1 MLGWLQYLFII
12 NVVALLVYGWDKWQ
26 SGRGGYRIPEATL
39 ISMAALGGTVGAL
52 TAMYAFRHKT
62 RHLLFRWGLPLILVV
77 QLAAVLFFWR
87 F

>member
-12 NVVALLVYGWDKWQ
+12 NTVALLFYGWDKWQ

-39 ISMAALGGTVGAL
+39 IGLAALGGTIGAIIG
-52 TAMYAFRHKT
+52 MYAFRHKT
-62 RHLLFRWGLPLILVV
+62 RHLLFRWGLPLILIFQV
-77 QLAAVLFFWR
+77 AAVLYFWR